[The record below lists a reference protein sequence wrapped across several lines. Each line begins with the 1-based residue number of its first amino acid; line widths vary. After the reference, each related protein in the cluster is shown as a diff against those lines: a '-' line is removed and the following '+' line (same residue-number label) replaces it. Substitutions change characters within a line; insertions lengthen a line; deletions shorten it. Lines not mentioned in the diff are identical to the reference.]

1 MHKKF
6 VKCFYFERTV
16 TYILLSFFL
25 VSRSDYFDRNL
36 TGTYK
41 TVSYLWQTGVEE
53 R

>member
-6 VKCFYFERTV
+6 VKCFYFERT
-16 TYILLSFFL
+16 YDIYPPFFFS
-25 VSRSDYFDRNL
+25 VSRSDYFGRNL